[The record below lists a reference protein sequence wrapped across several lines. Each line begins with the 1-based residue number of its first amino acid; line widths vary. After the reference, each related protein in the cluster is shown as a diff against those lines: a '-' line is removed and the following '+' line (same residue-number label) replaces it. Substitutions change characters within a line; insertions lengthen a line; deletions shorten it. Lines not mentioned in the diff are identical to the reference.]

1 MASHDKS
8 RRAIRSGPLHFSR
21 STKEKTS
28 SDLPSYE
35 ELMEDLGL
43 GPNVDPKLM
52 GRFSKAR
59 TNYIRDF
66 IHDNR
71 VEQQDLA
78 DWSEESCQSLFRKMA
93 RYFLWARKGARFW
106 PNEASAAN
114 KKGYTSHRNGQVLVI
129 IETLLAKTFFVYHNT
144 KRRNRKNKSQMAP
157 PLTTSYMASFKTY
170 LERNGQSID
179 TSIEV
184 DNMSDYGLHIPVA
197 SFVSQSPRR
206 EPEQDDDLPA
216 IEDMQPRVEQEVRPV
231 FMPPPRIDRDEPIH
245 DAPSEQPLNTTKPPV
260 RHPQCI
266 PKPSLTKS
274 QTNPQAKR
282 PAEAEPDT
290 RRQTKS
296 PRQNRYHDLFMGL
309 YGPIDDDDS
318 STFHA
323 QEEDLYSQLEGRAKR
338 RTRQKD
344 YGREGSEFGPFTSR
358 FPTIDRAI
366 SVNRDP
372 FCMNRRSVA
381 APVAPMAIET
391 IEPSAGSERVD
402 YGTAESVVPRRD
414 SFVSSAHE
422 IRSQIVYKPPPKP
435 SSSTSDREIDTA
447 FKPGDADMGTMEEEH
462 AATAPQESRAALSQN
477 DTDTSSKGSKG
488 TTDSPNPQ
496 ETVLP
501 PTTQSPITSRRP
513 GSGHAKTLPY
523 NPIPKNHPSAEAFL
537 LQMPKTKFHSET
549 NYNPANAKRILDTH
563 LRGHAKETAT
573 PIMFS
578 FAVHHRTG
586 HGDRFKF
593 SPFDFFAMTLKTF
606 MAALPMENK
615 GLIAGLCIR
624 QYGPRLCLRQ
634 VYLYNEEVFGN
645 IREEFMRHVETDI
658 SCAKHDGKR
667 LDYEISIEPLT
678 EDG

>member
-21 STKEKTS
+21 STKDKTS

-43 GPNVDPKLM
+43 GQHVDPKLIA
-52 GRFSKAR
+52 RFSKAR

-66 IHDNR
+66 IQDKK

-78 DWSEESCQSLFRKMA
+78 NWSEDSCQSLFRKMA
-93 RYFLWARKGARFW
+93 RYFLWVRKGARFW

-114 KKGYTSHRNGQVLVI
+114 KKGYTSHKNGQV
-129 IETLLAKTFFVYHNT
+129 IETLLAKMFFVYHST
-144 KRRNRKNKSQMAP
+144 RRRKRKNKSEMAP
-157 PLTTSYMASFKTY
+157 PPTTSYMANFKTY
-170 LERNGQSID
+170 LERNGQTID

-197 SFVSQSPRR
+197 SFVPQSPKR
-206 EPEQDDDLPA
+206 EPEEDDDLPA
-216 IEDMQPRVEQEVRPV
+216 IEDMQPRVEQEFRPV
-231 FMPPPRIDRDEPIH
+231 FIPPPRIDRDEPMH
-245 DAPSEQPLNTTKPPV
+245 DASSEQPRNTTKPP
-260 RHPQCI
+260 
-266 PKPSLTKS
+266 
-274 QTNPQAKR
+274 TNAQAKR
-282 PAEAEPDT
+282 PAETEPDT

-309 YGPIDDDDS
+309 YGPVDDDDS

-338 RTRQKD
+338 RTRQRD
-344 YGREGSEFGPFTSR
+344 YGREGSELGPFTSR
-358 FPTIDRAI
+358 FPAIDRAI

-372 FCMNRRSVA
+372 FCMNRQSVA
-381 APVAPMAIET
+381 APVAPMAVET
-391 IEPSAGSERVD
+391 IGRSTESERVD
-402 YGTAESVVPRRD
+402 DGTTESVLPRRD

-422 IRSQIVYKPPPKP
+422 IRSQIMYKPPPKP
-435 SSSTSDREIDTA
+435 SATPAREIDTA
-447 FKPGDADMGTMEEEH
+447 FEPGDADMGTMEEEH
-462 AATAPQESRAALSQN
+462 AVTAPQENRAALSQN
-477 DTDTSSKGSKG
+477 DTDTSPKGSKS
-488 TTDSPNPQ
+488 TTNSPNLW
-496 ETVLP
+496 ETVIP
-501 PTTQSPITSRRP
+501 PATRNPITSRRP
-513 GSGHAKTLPY
+513 GSGRAKTLPY
-523 NPIPKNHPSAEAFL
+523 NSVPKNPLSTEAFL

-549 NYNPANAKRILDTH
+549 HYNSANAERILNTH

-593 SPFDFFAMTLKTF
+593 SPFDFFAMTLKEF
-606 MAALPMENK
+606 MTALPMENK

-645 IREEFMRHVETDI
+645 IREEFMRHIETDI

-678 EDG
+678 EGG

>member
-21 STKEKTS
+21 STKKKKKTT

-43 GPNVDPKLM
+43 GQHVDPKLNA
-52 GRFSKAR
+52 RFSKAR

-66 IHDNR
+66 IQDNK

-78 DWSEESCQSLFRKMA
+78 NWSEESCKVLFRKMA
-93 RYFLWARKGARFW
+93 RYFLWDKKGARFW

-114 KKGYTSHRNGQVLVI
+114 KKGYTSQRNGQV

-144 KRRNRKNKSQMAP
+144 RRRPRKNKSQTTQH
-157 PLTTSYMASFKTY
+157 LTSSYMANFKAY
-170 LERNGQSID
+170 LERNGHSVD

-197 SFVSQSPRR
+197 PFVSPNPKR
-206 EPEQDDDLPA
+206 EPEEEDDLPA
-216 IEDMQPRVEQEVRPV
+216 IEDMQPRVQEARPV
-231 FMPPPRIDRDEPIH
+231 FIYPPRIDRDGPMH
-245 DAPSEQPLNTTKPPV
+245 DTPSEQPQTTTNPP
-260 RHPQCI
+260 
-266 PKPSLTKS
+266 
-274 QTNPQAKR
+274 TNPQAKR

-296 PRQNRYHDLFMGL
+296 PRQNRYRDLFMGL
-309 YGPIDDDDS
+309 YGPVDDDDDDDNS
-318 STFHA
+318 SSFHA

-344 YGREGSEFGPFTSR
+344 YGREGSELGPFTCR
-358 FPTIDRAI
+358 FPTVDRAF

-372 FCMNRRSVA
+372 FCMNRQSIA
-381 APVAPMAIET
+381 APVAPMTVET
-391 IEPSAGSERVD
+391 MGTSAED
-402 YGTAESVVPRRD
+402 DGTAESAVPGRD
-414 SFVSSAHE
+414 SFVGSAHE
-422 IRSQIVYKPPPKP
+422 ICSEIVYKPPPKP
-435 SSSTSDREIDTA
+435 LATPAPEVYVA
-447 FKPGDADMGTMEEEH
+447 FEPGDAEMGVIEEEH
-462 AATAPQESRAALSQN
+462 AVTAPQENTAASSPQS
-477 DTDTSSKGSKG
+477 DTNTSSKGSKG
-488 TTDSPNPQ
+488 TTKSPNPQ
-496 ETVLP
+496 DT
-501 PTTQSPITSRRP
+501 ITSRRP
-513 GSGHAKTLPY
+513 GSGRAKTLPY
-523 NPIPKNHPSAEAFL
+523 NPIPKNSPSTDAFL
-537 LQMPKTKFHSET
+537 LQKPKTKFPGET
-549 NYNPANAKRILDTH
+549 NYNSCNAKRILNAH
-563 LRGHAKETAT
+563 LRGRAKETAT

-586 HGDRFKF
+586 HGDRFTF
-593 SPFDFFAMTLKTF
+593 SPYDFFGMTLNKF
-606 MAALPMENK
+606 MIALPMENK

-658 SCAKHDGKR
+658 SCAKHDGRR

-678 EDG
+678 EGG